1 LQFESGFERG
11 GQTMEHTVLV
21 RSLGVQQ
28 LIVAVNK
35 MDNVDYSQDRYEHIK
50 AEVQA
55 FLKRAGYRK
64 DDVTFVPVSGY
75 KGENLL
81 ERKEAALN
89 AWYCGP
95 TLVEL
100 IDKLRPPVHPVDQP
114 LRMVVSDI
122 FKTIGLGVCLAGR
135 LDAGYVNVGE
145 QVSLRPGD
153 ITAVIK
159 SIDRL

>member
-1 LQFESGFERG
+1 
-11 GQTMEHTVLV
+11 M
-21 RSLGVQQ
+21 
-28 LIVAVNK
+28 
-35 MDNVDYSQDRYEHIK
+35 
-50 AEVQA
+50 
-55 FLKRAGYRK
+55 
-64 DDVTFVPVSGY
+64 SGY

-81 ERKEAALN
+81 DRKEEALK

-100 IDKLRPPVHPVDQP
+100 IDKLRPPVHPIDQP

-135 LDAGYVNVGE
+135 LDAGHATVGE
-145 QVSLRPGD
+145 HVSLRPGD

-159 SIDRL
+159 SIDR